1 MRMKILAV
9 ALAALAVSACT
20 YSATNEVDLGTDK
33 DGCRLSRLEI
43 KGEQYAV
50 IKIRCGCSV
59 SASSQIRTQ
68 SGKVSTSRR
77 VASVTINEMD

>member
-1 MRMKILAV
+1 MIRGFLV
-9 ALAALAVSACT
+9 ALTALSLTACT
-20 YSATNEVDLGTDK
+20 YSETNEVQLGVDP
-33 DGCRLSRLEI
+33 DGCKLSRLEI

-50 IKIRCGCSV
+50 IKIQCGCTV

-77 VASVTINEMD
+77 VASVTISRPD